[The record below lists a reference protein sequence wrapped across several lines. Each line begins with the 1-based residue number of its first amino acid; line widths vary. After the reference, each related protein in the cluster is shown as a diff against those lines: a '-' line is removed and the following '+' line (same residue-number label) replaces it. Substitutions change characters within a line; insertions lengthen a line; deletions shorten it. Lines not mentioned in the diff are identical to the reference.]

1 MSGDCYEIVLA
12 GWCGYIFVCL
22 SQTKKIH
29 QQRAKQRER
38 PIDTAFCVD
47 IPWLS
52 AALASR
58 LLLRQYSYEA
68 RPIKRMQI
76 DFATIQ
82 HHAGEKLRR
91 IENQPVAAER
101 VVALKKFLKIETQRL
116 HLRHRFGV
124 GGAPV
129 TAARSLIVDLVIERL
144 ARMAWQERL
153 GGTVDVGTFAVV
165 ALGGYGRQELAPQSD
180 IDILFLHQG
189 RKDAARAAQLS
200 EAILYLL
207 WDVGFNVGHSVRSL
221 GDCITMAKEDIVSRH
236 SMLEARLLWGG
247 AEIFEQLVERL
258 NEEVIEKNKRALLDE
273 TMNERAG
280 RYQKFGDAV
289 CLQEPNVKETAGGL
303 RDLHTLLWASRIA
316 HGVMR
321 LPEMVAQ
328 GLMPERDAKAIG
340 AAYEF
345 LLRVRNEVHFLTGR
359 KTDLLSL
366 DLQQQVARNL
376 RYADTTE
383 QQASE
388 IFMRDYYLHA
398 RRLHRLTAAHLQRA
412 VSKQEKRSWFARARA
427 AAAIGGFV
435 MRDGLLDLAE
445 SADAVKAEIKGELD
459 AERML
464 LAFGYAQAT
473 GANFSA
479 GLQEAVQ
486 ASLPA
491 VNRAF
496 RAAPTT
502 AQSFLKML
510 RAKGR
515 VATALRQMHELDFLG
530 KFLPE
535 FGRLTCLV
543 QHDLYHRYT
552 VDEHTLR
559 TLEALDQVANARGKT
574 HERLRNIYAEIR
586 DPAVLHLGLL
596 MHDIGKG
603 LGGGHTE
610 KGVKIAAR
618 VCNRLQLEAH
628 ATEQVLFLVQ
638 HHLTMSHIA
647 QRRDLADE
655 KVIRDFAAQVGTIDN
670 LNMLLLLTYGD
681 INGVG
686 PGVWNE
692 WKDALVW
699 ELYTKARH
707 VLSPA
712 EDSEKEVE
720 PLRQR
725 IARMLASE
733 IDMDEVRGHFQQLP
747 AEYARTTP
755 AQTIIEHIRLIAALN
770 SRVVRTNWRVN
781 TQARCTDL
789 HLAARNRRGLLAAVA
804 GTLTAQGV
812 NILTVHLNT
821 RADGMVIDSFK
832 VRDTAGEP
840 INDPGR
846 WEQIDDALRRALT
859 GEVDVA
865 ALVEKRLR
873 AQHGTRFGKRKTS
886 AAPTTRINWDNQSS
900 DRSTI
905 LEVRT
910 ADRLGLI
917 YKIASTLSGLDLD
930 IVFAKVA
937 TEKHLALDIFY
948 VTNAA
953 GAKLTEDELPTVEET
968 VRLALGD
975 KRDATI

>member
-1 MSGDCYEIVLA
+1 
-12 GWCGYIFVCL
+12 
-22 SQTKKIH
+22 
-29 QQRAKQRER
+29 
-38 PIDTAFCVD
+38 
-47 IPWLS
+47 
-52 AALASR
+52 
-58 LLLRQYSYEA
+58 
-68 RPIKRMQI
+68 MQI

-91 IENQPVAAER
+91 IEAQPTAAER
-101 VVALKKFLKIETQRL
+101 LAALKKFLKIETQRL
-116 HLRHRFGV
+116 HLRHRFGISGV
-124 GGAPV
+124 QV

-153 GGTVDVGTFAVV
+153 GSATEVGTFAVV

-207 WDVGFNVGHSVRSL
+207 WDVGFTVGHSVRSL
-221 GDCITMAKEDIVSRH
+221 GDCIAMAKEDIVSRH

-247 AEIFEQLVERL
+247 AEVFEQLLERL
-258 NEEVIEKNKRALLDE
+258 NEEVIEKNKRAFLDE
-273 TMNERAG
+273 MMVERAG

-303 RDLHTLLWASRIA
+303 RDLHVLLWAGRIA
-316 HGVMR
+316 HGPAR
-321 LPEMVAQ
+321 LPELVAQ
-328 GLMPERDAKAIG
+328 GVVPERDAKAIG

-376 RYADTTE
+376 RYADSQT

-412 VSKQEKRSWFARARA
+412 VSKQEKKSWFARARA

-435 MRDGLLDLAE
+435 MRDGVLDLAE
-445 SADAVKAEIKGELD
+445 GAADAKPAVNNVVKLAARRVAGELD

-473 GANFSA
+473 GASFSTS
-479 GLQEAVQ
+479 LQDAVQ

-491 VNRAF
+491 VNRTF
-496 RAAPTT
+496 RASTGA

-515 VATALRQMHELDFLG
+515 VAVALRQMHELDFLG
-530 KFLPE
+530 KFMPE

-559 TLEALDQVANARGKT
+559 TLDALDAVANARGKT
-574 HERLRNIYAEIR
+574 HERYRNIYAEIS

-596 MHDIGKG
+596 LHDIGKG
-603 LGGGHTE
+603 LGGGHSE
-610 KGVKIAAR
+610 KGVKIAER
-618 VCNRLQLEAH
+618 VCARLQLAPH
-628 ATEQVLFLVQ
+628 AAEQVFFLVQ

-655 KVIRDFAAQVGTIDN
+655 KVIHDFAAQVGTLDN

-699 ELYTKARH
+699 ELYIKARA
-707 VLSPA
+707 VLLPA
-712 EDSEKEVE
+712 EESEKEAE

-733 IDMDEVRGHFQQLP
+733 IDIDEVRGHFQKLP

-755 AQTIIEHIRLIAALN
+755 AQTIIEHIRLTAALN

-789 HLAARNRRGLLAAVA
+789 HLCARNRRGLLAAVT

-812 NILTVHLNT
+812 NILSVHLNT
-821 RADGMVIDSFK
+821 RADGVAVDSFK

-840 INDPGR
+840 LNDPAR
-846 WEQIDDALRRALT
+846 WEQIDDALRRALA
-859 GEVDVA
+859 GESDVA

-873 AQHGTRFGKRKTS
+873 AQAGTRFGKRKVS
-886 AAPTTRINWDNQSS
+886 APAATQINWDNQSS

-910 ADRLGLI
+910 ADRLGLA

-948 VTNAA
+948 VTGAT
-953 GAKLTEDELPTVEET
+953 GAKLAEDELPLVEEA
-968 VRLALGD
+968 VRQALGD
-975 KRDATI
+975 KRGAAG